1 MSKCPELFN
10 LCKLI
15 CSKISIQPFITAF
28 LMQWS
33 MNLQIILISIQ
44 QLYNLEQQGKITPQV
59 KPEDLQK
66 IVQEMVMVMQSERQI
81 I

>member
-44 QLYNLEQQGKITPQV
+44 QLYNLEQQGKITQV

>member
-1 MSKCPELFN
+1 
-10 LCKLI
+10 
-15 CSKISIQPFITAF
+15 
-28 LMQWS
+28 MQWS

>member
-1 MSKCPELFN
+1 
-10 LCKLI
+10 
-15 CSKISIQPFITAF
+15 
-28 LMQWS
+28 MQWS

-44 QLYNLEQQGKITPQV
+44 QLYNLEQQGKITQV